1 MKKSLLT
8 LATIGLLLAS
18 CGGKNETTPT
28 EEPTKTE
35 TTTTADVPTETAE
48 FTLNAGD
55 DMKYDLTEM
64 KVKAGQKVKV
74 TLHHTGKSAKA
85 AMGHNFVLLT
95 QDIDFLKFAE
105 AAIAAADN
113 EYIPKN
119 LEADIIAHTKLIGGG
134 ETAEVEFTAPEKG
147 TYSFLCSF
155 PGHAAMMNGKFIVE

>member
-8 LATIGLLLAS
+8 LFAVGMILVACNG
-18 CGGKNETTPT
+18 N
-28 EEPTKTE
+28 KTE
-35 TTTTADVPTETAE
+35 APADTQEKTEAPVADVPTETAE

-55 DMKYDLTEM
+55 DMKYDVTEM

-74 TLHHTGKSAKA
+74 TLHHTGKSDKT

-134 ETAEVEFTAPEKG
+134 ETTEIEFTAPEKG
-147 TYSFLCSF
+147 TYQYLCSF